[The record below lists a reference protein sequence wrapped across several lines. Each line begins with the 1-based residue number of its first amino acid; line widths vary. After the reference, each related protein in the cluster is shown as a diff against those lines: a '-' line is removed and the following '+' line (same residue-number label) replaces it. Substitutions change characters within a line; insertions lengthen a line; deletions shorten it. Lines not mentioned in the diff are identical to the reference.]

1 MKKILV
7 GGSIIAAIAIITLVI
22 AWGTGFGATPYYET
36 ETAFGMWQEE
46 LYVVYEDGTEHSLK
60 ILDENMDK
68 PFAVTYGGQVI
79 TEIGIK
85 ISATV
90 SGTVF
95 DGAEIKSTGFG
106 VTRQIRIGI
115 GTIKK
120 TYTAMRTDRTIQWPI
135 GSAST
140 NLISTA
146 FNVENTINQHP
157 GTYPTGTYKVW
168 FIPIGTIEYRGYPD
182 GGDWKTA
189 TLPSTRTASIS
200 VTQTPTGSIL
210 VTLGSGVT
218 T

>member
-7 GGSIIAAIAIITLVI
+7 GSIIAAIAIITLVI
-22 AWGTGFGATPYYET
+22 VWGTGFGTTPYYET

-46 LYVVYEDGTEHSLK
+46 LYVIYEDGTEHSLK

-68 PFAVTYGGQVI
+68 PFTVTYGGQVI

-90 SGTVF
+90 SGTGF

-106 VTRQIRIGI
+106 VTRQIKTAS
-115 GTIKK
+115 GTLKK
-120 TYTAMRTDRTIQWPI
+120 TYNAMRTDRTIQWPI

-140 NLISTA
+140 SLINTA
-146 FNVENTINQHP
+146 FNVDNTINQHP
-157 GTYPTGTYKVW
+157 GTYPSGTYRVG
-168 FIPIGTIEYRGYPD
+168 FIPFGTIEYRGYPD
-182 GGDWKTA
+182 GGDWETA
-189 TLPSTRTASIS
+189 ALPSTRTTSIS
-200 VTQTPTGSIL
+200 VTQTITGSIV
-210 VTLGSGVT
+210 VTLGSEIT